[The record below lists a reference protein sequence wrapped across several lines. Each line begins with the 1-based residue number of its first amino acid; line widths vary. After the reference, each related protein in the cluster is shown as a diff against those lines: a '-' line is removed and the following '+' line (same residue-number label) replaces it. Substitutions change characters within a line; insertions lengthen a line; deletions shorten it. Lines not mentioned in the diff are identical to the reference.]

1 MFCDVLTPEGEPSL
15 GDSRNVLKNALD
27 NAKGKGFSFYCHP
40 EIEFYLF
47 RHQNDWTRPPVPID
61 EGGYF
66 DQVPRSSSMDFRRA
80 AVSQLEDLGIPVE
93 FSHHETGPGQNEID
107 LRHAG
112 ALNTADSIMTFRT
125 IVKEIS
131 LDRGIYASFMP
142 KPLVDQPGSGMHTHL
157 SLFEGDSN
165 SFYEAG
171 QEFSMSLTAR
181 QFAAGILYHAQEI
194 TAVMNQYVNS
204 YKRLWGGA
212 EAPSYVCWGHNN
224 RSALLRIPQYKPGK
238 INSARIE
245 FRALDPT
252 CNPYLAFAL
261 LLAAGID
268 GIDQQM
274 DLEEPTND
282 DVWELTDAERQA
294 MGIRPLPGSL
304 DAALRQM
311 EKSEFVAGVLGEHV
325 FEYFLRNKHA
335 EWHEYRQQITQYEL
349 SKYLPRL

>member
-1 MFCDVLTPEGEPSL
+1 
-15 GDSRNVLKNALD
+15 
-27 NAKGKGFSFYCHP
+27 
-40 EIEFYLF
+40 
-47 RHQNDWTRPPVPID
+47 
-61 EGGYF
+61 
-66 DQVPRSSSMDFRRA
+66 
-80 AVSQLEDLGIPVE
+80 
-93 FSHHETGPGQNEID
+93 
-107 LRHAG
+107 
-112 ALNTADSIMTFRT
+112 MTFRT

-335 EWHEYRQQITQYEL
+335 EWREYRQQITQYEL
-349 SKYLPRL
+349 SIVSARRFSGLYHARDRRDKRMIPPSPKNKPLSECDAPQKRIPAVAAALSRTAPNSLNPIKIITASTSKKITILLTSSHGSNPHSPGLLYTR